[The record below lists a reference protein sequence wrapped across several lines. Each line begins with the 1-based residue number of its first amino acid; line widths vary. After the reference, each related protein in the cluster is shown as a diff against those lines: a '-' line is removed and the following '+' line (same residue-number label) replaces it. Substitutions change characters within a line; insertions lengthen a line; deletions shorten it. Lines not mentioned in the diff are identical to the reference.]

1 MNRYDQTT
9 NFAIDL
15 EGEVN
20 RSVVFPKITAKMVD
34 QQLKDYVNRKKVQE
48 DQMITHLKGEV
59 DKLKRHMYLLE
70 DQRFINNRIRTEDY
84 DYPQI
89 MSYCRDNSCMG
100 RDRYIRD
107 RQMLS
112 HHVDEPSQNLRNSQ
126 DYSHVRKQRNTDKQG
141 YERQV
146 NHSHQKKSEVE
157 IQSMIMQKMGKGKE
171 NMGSKHKMGRVSQVS
186 IKNGLTNKLLL

>member
-1 MNRYDQTT
+1 MRKRHVEHTNLNRYDQTT

-20 RSVVFPKITAKMVD
+20 RSVIFPKITAKMVD
-34 QQLKDYVNRKKVQE
+34 QELKDYVNRKKMQE

-59 DKLKRHMYLLE
+59 DRLKRHMYLLE
-70 DQRFINNRIRTEDY
+70 DQRFVNSRIRTEDY

-100 RDRYIRD
+100 RDHYIRD

-112 HHVDEPSQNLRNSQ
+112 HHVD
-126 DYSHVRKQRNTDKQG
+126 
-141 YERQV
+141 
-146 NHSHQKKSEVE
+146 
-157 IQSMIMQKMGKGKE
+157 
-171 NMGSKHKMGRVSQVS
+171 
-186 IKNGLTNKLLL
+186 